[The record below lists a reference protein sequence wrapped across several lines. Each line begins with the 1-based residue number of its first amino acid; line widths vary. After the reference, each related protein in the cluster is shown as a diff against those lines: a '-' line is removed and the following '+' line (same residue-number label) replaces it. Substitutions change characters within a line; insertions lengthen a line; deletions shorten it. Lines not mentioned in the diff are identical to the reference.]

1 MKISIIT
8 VFPELHHQFFS
19 TSIIGKAVE
28 KKVIDLNIVR
38 FSDLVPPKARIDEP
52 TCGAG
57 AGMIIKPE
65 LIAHALSQCEQTF
78 GPGFKIFFS
87 PQGKTLNQP
96 MLRGLSETLGISQ
109 SKPAS
114 NPHNNDKHIILVC
127 PRYEGID
134 ERVID
139 HYADLVISLGD
150 FVIMGGDLPA
160 QVFLEGF
167 LRLIPG
173 IVGRQESVEHE
184 SFSGPFLDHPEYGLP
199 VEWQNRKIPD
209 IVLSGNHGAL
219 SQWRKQQAAQKTI
232 FNRFDWFIKS
242 NPSPEDEALAKQF
255 IPPHYLAVMHT
266 QINVK
271 DGNRVGESSIA
282 SLDIHDIARSACTYG
297 IKNYFIATPLIDQI
311 RILKTFVDFWHS
323 SAGQKYNMSRYK
335 AVSTIEHAHNFAEIV
350 ESITKKEGLK
360 PLIIATSAKQHA
372 HAQHIDYASQSEV
385 FRHQR
390 PVLLV
395 FGTGQG
401 LADEI
406 LEQCDYLLIPIKGL
420 TDYNHLSVRAAASI
434 ILDRWIGKQTRI
446 YS

>member
-19 TSIIGKAVE
+19 TSIIGKALE
-28 KKVIDLNIVR
+28 KKILEINIIR

-52 TCGAG
+52 TCGSG

-65 LIAHALSQCEQTF
+65 LIEQALSECEQKF
-78 GPGFKIFFS
+78 GSGFKIFFS
-87 PQGKTLNQP
+87 PQGTTLTQP
-96 MLRGLSETLGISQ
+96 FLKKLVQNLTPSE
-109 SKPAS
+109 KPEG
-114 NPHNNDKHIILVC
+114 NLVTHNNQHLILVC

-134 ERVID
+134 ERVVEE
-139 HYADLVISLGD
+139 YADLVVSLGD

-167 LRLIPG
+167 LRLVPG
-173 IVGRQESVEHE
+173 IVGRHESVEHE

-199 VEWQNRKIPD
+199 VEWRKKSIPP

-219 SQWRKQQAAQKTI
+219 AQWRKKEAAKKTI
-232 FNRFDWFIKS
+232 LNRFDWFMKS
-242 NPSPEDEALAKQF
+242 DPSPEDEAIAKEF
-255 IPPHYLAVMHT
+255 IPNHYLAVMHT

-297 IKNYFIATPLIDQI
+297 IKNYFIATPLQDQI
-311 RILKTFVDFWHS
+311 KILQTFVDFWHS

-350 ESITKKEGLK
+350 ESIIKKEGKK

-372 HAQHIDYASQSEV
+372 HAKIIDYASQSEV

-406 LEQCDYLLIPIKGL
+406 LEQCDYLLIPVKGL
-420 TDYNHLSVRAAASI
+420 TNYNHLSVRAAASI
-434 ILDRWIGKQTRI
+434 ILDRWLGKQTRI
-446 YS
+446 